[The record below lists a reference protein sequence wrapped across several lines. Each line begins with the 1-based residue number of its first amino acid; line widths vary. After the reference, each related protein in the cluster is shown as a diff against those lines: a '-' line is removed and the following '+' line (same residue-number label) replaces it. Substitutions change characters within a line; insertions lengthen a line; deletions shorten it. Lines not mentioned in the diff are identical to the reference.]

1 MIAGSQSLLGSLDS
15 GDVATVAGYWWLS
28 QSSSVLNKDGSAW
41 VSVSVQ
47 IELVPDLGVLGDRGK
62 AGTASY
68 LSLQVSSLCV
78 IKVPSSEVIIYTRVT
93 VFFVSVSEL
102 EWHSRNVSCVP
113 GNHFFGVFI
122 VSCRFWQSVPR
133 GGLDGGYF
141 R

>member
-1 MIAGSQSLLGSLDS
+1 MGGWGGCLGRML
-15 GDVATVAGYWWLS
+15 T
-28 QSSSVLNKDGSAW
+28 NKDGSAW

-102 EWHSRNVSCVP
+102 EWHSRNVS
-113 GNHFFGVFI
+113 
-122 VSCRFWQSVPR
+122 
-133 GGLDGGYF
+133 
-141 R
+141 